1 MGSSVM
7 SFETRDLRSVWLQ
20 YTAPPSPAETYL
32 PERKL
37 KTAISPKEPATLPP
51 RREPNACAQSSIN
64 GFPGAAC
71 RKAGISHTFPN
82 MWTAM
87 TASISK
93 LLAARSAAEMQY
105 VSGSTSMKRAR
116 QPAALIALKTT
127 GQQYRGTAT
136 DAPAPN
142 ERAFR
147 ATTMAALADRTGIHE
162 PNSGTGMYESPPAR
176 RADKAVSNP
185 RKVSVRL

>member
-1 MGSSVM
+1 MGSSTM
-7 SFETRDLRSVWLQ
+7 SLDTRDSRSVWLQ

-37 KTAISPKEPATLPP
+37 KTAISPKEPATLAP
-51 RREPNACAQSSIN
+51 RREPNDCAQSSIN

-87 TASISK
+87 TASTPK
-93 LLAARSAAEMQY
+93 LLRARSAAEMQY
-105 VSGSTSMKRAR
+105 VFGSTSMKRAR
-116 QPAALIALKTT
+116 QPATSIAVKTT
-127 GQQYRGTAT
+127 GQQYSGTAT
-136 DAPAPN
+136 DAPARN

-162 PNSGTGMYESPPAR
+162 PSPCTARYGSPPAR
-176 RADKAVSNP
+176 RAEKAVSNP
-185 RKVSVRL
+185 RTVSVR